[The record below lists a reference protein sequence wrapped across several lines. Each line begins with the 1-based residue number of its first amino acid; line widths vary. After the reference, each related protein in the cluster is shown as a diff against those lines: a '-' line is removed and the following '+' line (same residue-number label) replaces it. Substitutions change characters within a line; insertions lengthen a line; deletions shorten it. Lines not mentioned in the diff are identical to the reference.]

1 MIQTFFIPLIPT
13 SQGRPRAVAFG
24 KHAHVYKDAKSRRY
38 EDNLAAILLSHK
50 PVKAPRGVGIKLS
63 LTFYMPRPQGHYG
76 TKGLKD
82 KFRLACHTAR
92 PDLDNLCKGAKDSAN
107 GILWHDDSQV
117 SVLIASKVYVTDG
130 EPGTMIEVSWE
141 N

>member
-1 MIQTFFIPLIPT
+1 MIQNFFIPLIPT

-24 KHAHVYKDAKSRRY
+24 KHARVYKDSKSRRY

-50 PVKAPRGVGIKLS
+50 PTKAPRGVGVKLS
-63 LTFYMPRPQGHYG
+63 LTFYMPRPAAHYG

-82 KFRLACHTAR
+82 RFRMCCHTSK
-92 PDLDNLCKGAKDSAN
+92 PDTTNLVKAFEDSAN
-107 GILWHDDSQV
+107 GILWTDDSQV
-117 SVLIASKVYVTDG
+117 SVLSASKAYATDN